1 MNVRKEI
8 SRFLSE
14 DIGNGDVTAS
24 ILTNKRITA
33 RIVSRQQ
40 GIIAGAEFAKEIF
53 AMMGCRVKIVKK
65 DGAKIKPNQTVIQ
78 ISGPARSVLSCERT
92 ALNLLSRMSGI
103 ATLTAEFVAKVK
115 SANKKADLYSTRKTA
130 PGLRYFD
137 KEAVAIGGG
146 KKHRMSLSDMI
157 MIKDNHIASE
167 GSLVTLIRKAKKRSK
182 TFEVEVE
189 SQAGAVLAA
198 TLGVPIIMLDN
209 FTPLQIR
216 GTITALKN
224 LGLRSKVKL
233 EASGG
238 INEKNIKEFAR
249 TGVDMISVGK
259 ITNSVGAIDFS
270 LEVTNQ
276 V

>member
-1 MNVRKEI
+1 MNAKREI
-8 SRFLSE
+8 ARFLSE
-14 DIGNGDVTAS
+14 DIGRGDLTAN

-33 RIVSRQQ
+33 KIISRQP
-40 GIIAGAEFAKEIF
+40 GVMAGAEFAREIF
-53 AMMGCRVKIVKK
+53 VMKGCHVKIVKK
-65 DGAKIKPNQTVIQ
+65 DGTRIKPNQTVIQ

-103 ATLTAEFVAKVK
+103 ATMTADLVGKIK
-115 SANKKADLYSTRKTA
+115 SANKKTDLYSTRKTA

-137 KEAVAIGGG
+137 KEAVVIGGG
-146 KKHRMSLSDMI
+146 KKHRMSLADMI

-167 GSLVTLIRKAKKRSK
+167 GSLVALIRKAKKKSK

-189 SQAGAVLAA
+189 DQGAAVLAA

-209 FTPLQIR
+209 FTPGQIQK
-216 GTITALKN
+216 TIAALKK
-224 LGLRSKVKL
+224 LGLRNKVKL

-238 INEKNIKEFAR
+238 ISEKNIKEFAR

-259 ITNSVGAIDFS
+259 ITNSANAIDFS
-270 LEVTNQ
+270 LEVEN
-276 V
+276 